1 MVLII
6 IIIIILIIMELEKL
20 KTSILGY
27 LLKDDD
33 ENILDKFLNNESIE
47 TKYFVNLLENDDE
60 KYKEKI
66 SKKESIKIYDHL
78 SFGRIL
84 SQNTVNKNS
93 ILEVLKKV
101 LIGKVKDKNN
111 NQYSNINPLLIIIFK
126 DELEEFGFE
135 FFKTQNNFYELRHT
149 SYKVNQIVNYTLK
162 YVLNILLDDGFI
174 NLLEENRIN
183 FIKNLSTNKRINIKN
198 NDIKFNIYS
207 KLSCRSKIFII
218 FNSNIVSDS
227 HCYNISNDNI
237 EQHILDINSDLPL
250 ILDINNNTENNI
262 YKIKDK
268 IAKTCYKNNPKN
280 SIAYYLTLKG
290 LSYEIVMF
298 FTDIYMHNTYS
309 SNIINMKTIG
319 DFMKSIGFDKFY
331 KVLRNAI
338 KNGDINVNIGDLNID
353 SKNDL
358 NKLTIDIDQLT
369 LLINYPRNSDWEGAS
384 EMKKYYSIFTK
395 EYFNFLNDYLN
406 NKFEEVDIYKR
417 CYSNN
422 FNLKSMHQSI
432 NIGFFKIMDIV
443 VKKYQDKLSFKLNQ
457 ELPFLVYQENHN
469 LDKTDIVEKIYGMF
483 KDNKLIHNITDF
495 DYDNNLLKDIQ
506 YRISTFEDKNII
518 ENYRLINKNE
528 FLEILSIINI

>member
-1 MVLII
+1 MDLD
-6 IIIIILIIMELEKL
+6 KL
-20 KTSILGY
+20 KLNILNY
-27 LLKDDD
+27 LLDINVD
-33 ENILDKFLNNESIE
+33 NFLANEAIDV
-47 TKYFVNLLENDDE
+47 KYLITLLENNDE
-60 KYKEKI
+60 SYKEKI
-66 SKKESIKIYDHL
+66 TKKERTKIYEHL
-78 SFGRIL
+78 TFGRIL

-93 ILEVLKKV
+93 IFEVLKKV

-126 DELEEFGFE
+126 EELEEFGFE

-149 SYKVNQIVNYTLK
+149 SYKVNQIVAYTLK
-162 YVLNILLDDGFI
+162 YVIDILLDENFI

-183 FIKNLSTNKRINIKN
+183 FIKNLSTNNTISNLDLKINL
-198 NDIKFNIYS
+198 YS
-207 KLSCRSKIFII
+207 KLSPRSKLSII
-218 FNSNIVSDS
+218 INNYNNSMSINNI
-227 HCYNISNDNI
+227 H
-237 EQHILDINSDLPL
+237 QHILDNDINSDLPL
-250 ILDINNNTENNI
+250 ILDINNNTEKNI
-262 YKIKDK
+262 YKIKEK
-268 IAKTCYKNNPKN
+268 IAKTCYKCNPKK

-290 LSYEIVMF
+290 LSSEIVMF
-298 FTDIYMHNTYS
+298 FIDIYMQNDNS
-309 SNIINMKTIG
+309 SNIIIKTIG
-319 DFMKSIGFDKFY
+319 DFMRSIGFEKFY

-338 KNGDINVNIGDLNID
+338 KSGDIIINVGDLNID

-358 NKLTIDIDQLT
+358 NKLKIDIDQLT

-395 EYFNFLNDYLN
+395 EYFNFLNNYLN
-406 NKFEEVDIYKR
+406 NKFEEIDFYKK

-422 FNLKSMHQSI
+422 FNLKSFHQSI
-432 NIGFFKIMDIV
+432 NVGFLKIMDIV

-518 ENYRLINKNE
+518 ENYRLINKDE

>member
-1 MVLII
+1 MDLD
-6 IIIIILIIMELEKL
+6 KL
-20 KTSILGY
+20 KLNILTY
-27 LLKDDD
+27 LLDD
-33 ENILDKFLNNESIE
+33 NIDKFQSNEAIE
-47 TKYFVNLLENDDE
+47 TKYLISLLENDDE
-60 KYKEKI
+60 SFKEKI
-66 SKKESIKIYDHL
+66 TKKEKIKIYDHL

-93 ILEVLKKV
+93 IFEVLKKV
-101 LIGKVKDKNN
+101 LIGKVKDKYN

-162 YVLNILLDDGFI
+162 YVIDILLDDNFI

-183 FIKNLSTNKRINIKN
+183 FIKNLSTNHTISNLDLKINL
-198 NDIKFNIYS
+198 YS
-207 KLSCRSKIFII
+207 KLSPRSKLSII
-218 FNSNIVSDS
+218 INNNYN
-227 HCYNISNDNI
+227 YNIYNI
-237 EQHILDINSDLPL
+237 INNINQHILDNDINSDLPL
-250 ILDINNNTENNI
+250 ILDINHNTEKNI
-262 YKIKDK
+262 YKIKEK
-268 IAKTCYKNNPKN
+268 IAKTCYKCNPKK
-280 SIAYYLTLKG
+280 SLAYYLTLKG
-290 LSYEIVMF
+290 LSSEIVMF
-298 FTDIYMHNTYS
+298 FTDIYMQNDNS
-309 SNIINMKTIG
+309 SNIIIIKTIG
-319 DFMKSIGFDKFY
+319 DFMRSIGFEKFY

-338 KNGDINVNIGDLNID
+338 KSGDIIINVGDLNID

-358 NKLTIDIDQLT
+358 NKLKIDIDQLT

-395 EYFNFLNDYLN
+395 EYFNFLNNYLN
-406 NKFEEVDIYKR
+406 NKFEELDIYKK

-422 FNLKSMHQSI
+422 FNLKSFHQSI
-432 NIGFFKIMDIV
+432 NVGFLKIMDIV

-518 ENYRLINKNE
+518 ENYRLINKEE
-528 FLEILSIINI
+528 FFEILSIINI